1 MIYILQHLYK
11 KEFKN
16 FNTEI
21 VGRKDYLY
29 NIFKL
34 YFVIKKT
41 VYLNG
46 NFTLPQYYILE
57 SFPFNSMNNFYVVVG
72 DTNFV
77 IEYIKTHKEEFMK
90 KTLVVITCVKYNKKK
105 LNNLLSTLKCS
116 SIYLTRQNNN
126 EADYYDGSKWGFNFK
141 ITLSE
146 LDFYNSNKSTII
158 EKLNEN
164 FERIK

>member
-1 MIYILQHLYK
+1 MIYILQHSYK
-11 KEFKN
+11 KEYEN

-21 VGRKDYLY
+21 IGRKDYLY
-29 NIFKL
+29 NVFKL

-41 VYLNG
+41 VYLKG

-57 SFPFNSMNNFYVVVG
+57 SFPAKCMNNFCVIVG

-77 IEYIKTHKEEFMK
+77 IDYINTHKKAFDGK
-90 KTLVVITCVKYNKKK
+90 ILIIITCIK
-105 LNNLLSTLKCS
+105 NNVRKINELLSTLQCK
-116 SIYLTRQNNN
+116 SIYFTKQNND
-126 EADYYDGSKWGFNFK
+126 EADYYDGRKWGLNFK

-146 LDFYNSNKSTII
+146 LDFYNSNKNNII
-158 EKLNEN
+158 ERLDEN

>member
-1 MIYILQHLYK
+1 MICILQHLYK

-16 FNTEI
+16 FNAEI
-21 VGRKDYLY
+21 IGRKDYLY
-29 NIFKL
+29 NVFKL

-41 VYLNG
+41 VYLNE

-57 SFPFNSMNNFYVVVG
+57 SFPFNSMNNFYMIVG

-77 IEYIKTHKEEFMK
+77 IEYINTHKEEFIG

-105 LNNLLSTLKCS
+105 LNSLLYTLKCS
-116 SIYLTRQNNN
+116 SIYLTRQNND
-126 EADYYDGSKWGFNFK
+126 EADYYDGSKWELNFK

-146 LDFYNSNKSTII
+146 LDFYNSNKNNII

>member
-72 DTNFV
+72 DTNFI
-77 IEYIKTHKEEFMK
+77 IEYINTHKEEFMK

-116 SIYLTRQNNN
+116 SIYLTRQNND
-126 EADYYDGSKWGFNFK
+126 EADYYDGSKWGFDFK

>member
-11 KEFKN
+11 KEFRN

-21 VGRKDYLY
+21 IGRKDYLY

-57 SFPFNSMNNFYVVVG
+57 SFPFNSMNNFYVIVG
-72 DTNFV
+72 DTDFV
-77 IEYIKTHKEEFMK
+77 IEYINTHKEEFVG

-105 LNNLLSTLKCS
+105 LNNLLYTLKCS
-116 SIYLTRQNNN
+116 SIYFTKQNND
-126 EADYYDGSKWGFNFK
+126 EADYYDGRKWGLNFN

-146 LDFYNSNKSTII
+146 LDFYNSNKNNII
-158 EKLNEN
+158 ERLDEN

>member
-1 MIYILQHLYK
+1 
-11 KEFKN
+11 
-16 FNTEI
+16 
-21 VGRKDYLY
+21 
-29 NIFKL
+29 
-34 YFVIKKT
+34 
-41 VYLNG
+41 
-46 NFTLPQYYILE
+46 
-57 SFPFNSMNNFYVVVG
+57 
-72 DTNFV
+72 
-77 IEYIKTHKEEFMK
+77 MK

-116 SIYLTRQNNN
+116 SIYLTRQNND

-146 LDFYNSNKSTII
+146 LDLYNSNKSTII